1 MRVVLG
7 TLLLAFI
14 CLVYF
19 HAKYSNTGIDLTDE
33 AYNYLLLQSS
43 KPGFPY
49 WVYGNLFGPIIKILN
64 IGLAELR
71 MLSLLVHLL
80 SGLFL
85 ALAVKLKLRNS
96 SNILSYLYA
105 TFITFTPLTISGV
118 QGRIL
123 SYNSLTFCLTCIII
137 SSFLVSAQ
145 SKKKFI
151 SNLFLIFCAL
161 VSGVQFGVKFPQ
173 SIMVFG
179 FIALCLIY
187 KTSLFKL
194 FLFSVFWIIGSLLVH
209 NSHDVVSI
217 FRSFSETIGEYG
229 YDSFY
234 GSNSFLDLYTN
245 SIFVQFT
252 HFFTKFDII
261 VVFLLL
267 LFSKKNTV
275 NYIFCSL
282 LLFVYLLY
290 RSLNSGFL
298 QSGEEASYFMATP
311 WFLAI
316 MSLVVFTTFAFLRK
330 RILFSRDQL
339 FLMVVLFILPCLC
352 SLGTNT
358 SLLKQFPIYLSF
370 SSALIVI
377 LLAKLPK
384 SHGSF
389 LIPLYLMTTTFCISF
404 DSLLRNPVRITQ
416 PLPQISNI
424 PKNSVAGKICLDDTS
439 ENVTLTINSFIKSNC
454 QAGSNLPYIDIAGCP
469 GTYLF
474 LENKR
479 NCPYYGKWLNTTSL
493 ARLEGIFTNLKNSS
507 NRSVIL
513 HSRNKAILDN
523 FGYFET
529 YIEITELN
537 SIIGLFIINS

>member
-1 MRVVLG
+1 MVYGSLLNKISNSFLCNIYNLRIATLIIHIFCGFVLAH
-7 TLLLAFI
+7 TI
-14 CLVYF
+14 CLFYRFEKKPLNSFYF
-19 HAKYSNTGIDLTDE
+19 
-33 AYNYLLLQSS
+33 
-43 KPGFPY
+43 
-49 WVYGNLFGPIIKILN
+49 LFI
-64 IGLAELR
+64 AF
-71 MLSLLVHLL
+71 S
-80 SGLFL
+80 
-85 ALAVKLKLRNS
+85 
-96 SNILSYLYA
+96 
-105 TFITFTPLTISGV
+105 PLTISGV

-137 SSFLVSAQ
+137 STFLVSEK
-145 SKKKFI
+145 SKKTFI
-151 SNLFLIFCAL
+151 SNLFLTFCAL
-161 VSGVQFGVKFPQ
+161 VSGVQFGVKFPH

-179 FIALCLIY
+179 FIILCLIC
-187 KTSLFKL
+187 KANFFKL
-194 FLFSVFWIIGSLLVH
+194 LLFSTFWIIGALLVH
-209 NSHDVVSI
+209 NSHDVVYI